1 MSYARIKREN
11 KHNLMRCLSEISKS
25 DIGSEIGSSNSVW
38 EDDFAESS
46 SRNII
51 RTEIRQKS
59 HKPRRSPTKRKQK
72 VKSPQ
77 KKTRQRERVV
87 ESIIMN
93 MSPAEIEENFRR
105 HLEMKRRQ
113 DEFQSSISRKVAWR
127 NFKLWYQRTLVRLI
141 HKRGVGRRFT
151 LQSAPIFTRKSIS
164 ITVEP
169 RHGLDDEVST
179 DLDFSLSDIPSPAK
193 SNEEDLSTT
202 DSIIKD
208 STQDLES
215 SDATPLS
222 PAPSPPAK
230 PDITNALIQSLREK
244 LRPAPIDVAA
254 PVQSPPKTGLRMH
267 ALRRREPELKTYL
280 RRVVPEP
287 LFQELQRLQQKGQ
300 PLPAFTVPPNVTPP
314 WQYTAESCEVITD
327 VATEIAESTNLSE
340 HTYESFIDFTH
351 AYFEDARHNKKTA
364 GNFLQDLQHAFTRM
378 SASGRTNICDKVV
391 ESIMETSLDLVFKM

>member
-25 DIGSEIGSSNSVW
+25 DIGSETGSSNSVW
-38 EDDFAESS
+38 EDEFVETS

-51 RTEIRQKS
+51 RTEIRPKS
-59 HKPRRSPTKRKQK
+59 HKPKRSPTKRRPKP
-72 VKSPQ
+72 KSPQ
-77 KKTRQRERVV
+77 KKSRQREKLV
-87 ESIIMN
+87 ESIILN

-113 DEFQSSISRKVAWR
+113 DEFQANITRKVAWR

-141 HKRGVGRRFT
+141 HKRGAGRKMT
-151 LQSAPIFTRKSIS
+151 LQSAPVFTRKSIS
-164 ITVEP
+164 VSVEP

-179 DLDFSLSDIPSPAK
+179 DLDFSLSDIQSPTK
-193 SNEEDLSTT
+193 SNEEDFSTT

-208 STQDLES
+208 STQELES
-215 SDATPLS
+215 SDSAITPAS
-222 PAPSPPAK
+222 PQAK

-280 RRVVPEP
+280 RRVIPES
-287 LFQELQRLQQKGQ
+287 LFQELRSLQQKGQ
-300 PLPAFTVPPNVTPP
+300 PLPAITVPPNVTPP
-314 WQYTAESCEVITD
+314 WQYTPESCEVIAD

-340 HTYESFIDFTH
+340 HTYESFIDFVH

-378 SASGRTNICDKVV
+378 SASGRTNICDKMV
-391 ESIMETSLDLVFKM
+391 ESIMDTSLDLVFKM